1 MGDSEEVA
9 GGFGC
14 TQRRSVPLVQGGS
27 PMPLYL
33 YQAAYTPESI
43 AAQIKEPKDRVEVVK
58 PAFDAIGAKILA
70 AGYPFGEYDVLVVYE
85 APDDTAAAGL
95 ALAVAAGG
103 AVRSAKTTRLLS
115 GQEWIESL
123 RKAQGVTPQY
133 RPAR

>member
-1 MGDSEEVA
+1 
-9 GGFGC
+9 
-14 TQRRSVPLVQGGS
+14 
-27 PMPLYL
+27 MPLYL

-43 AAQIKEPKDRVEVVK
+43 AAQIKEPKDRVEVVR
-58 PAFDAIGAKILA
+58 PAFDAIGAKILV

-95 ALAVAAGG
+95 ALAFAAGG
-103 AVRSAKTTRLLS
+103 AAKSAKTTRLLS

-123 RKAQGVTPQY
+123 RTAQGVAPQY